1 MTKTV
6 KTEYEIVMIL
16 VLKTRTL
23 KIERSTQLS
32 YVGKRNKLVTC

>member
-6 KTEYEIVMIL
+6 KTEYEIVTIL

-23 KIERSTQLS
+23 KIERSAQLS
-32 YVGKRNKLVTC
+32 YVRKRNKLVTC